1 MSRFSQTS
9 DIPPVRLIEF
19 GAEKSEVRTVP
30 VKPAVVNLRSQRIE
44 QFLTLKNLAANT
56 RRNYERHL
64 KQFSLWVNKD
74 WHQITMNDLK
84 RYKTYLES
92 GRELKQ
98 GSVGAVLIAIKS
110 FFSWLIKAGYI
121 EDNPSAAISIPV
133 TPETEGKNLELFQV
147 EALFEALTDRSTEIR
162 DRAIL
167 CLMIYAGLRAEE
179 ISLLNAGDYN
189 GVEITIRQAKHG
201 SVGKVPVDDLT
212 DQALRANLQIR
223 MREGGQGLSAED
235 PMFVSTSHRNKG
247 QRLGYEGI
255 YKLVK
260 ALAQDAGW
268 PDIHPHKG
276 RHTYASQLIENG
288 MDAYLAMTLMR
299 QRSVKAFEVYS
310 QKVRYRTAK
319 GVFLE
324 SKGEVE
330 RQPMP
335 LEELVGASEM
345 PVAEEE
351 SSLAAV
357 PKATDEYCYFGD
369 GSFNEKTLGQSRRY
383 HLPKADDPGRSKC
396 GATFL
401 DPDSRC
407 AVNQMK
413 AEFEV
418 LLCKRCFKPSRNSH
432 QENLAD
438 EEPANWPKITAVDLP
453 LHAVRVRLTIEI
465 SGKKKGK
472 VRKEIE
478 ERVLSPHQMVK
489 PNPRGNEYELTVVV
503 KEDDDLSQITDQMK
517 WDMEVLGELDDCTVK
532 VKLRSSSF

>member
-9 DIPPVRLIEF
+9 DIPTVRLIEF
-19 GAEKSEVRTVP
+19 GTEKLEESKPASETP
-30 VKPAVVNLRSQRIE
+30 LPKPAVVNLRQVRIE

-64 KQFSLWVNKD
+64 RQFSLWVNKD

-92 GRELKQ
+92 GQQLKQ
-98 GSVGAVLIAIKS
+98 GSVGAILTALKS
-110 FFSWLIKAGYI
+110 FFSWLKKAGYI
-121 EDNPSAAISIPV
+121 EDNPGAAISIPV

-147 EALFEALTDRSTEIR
+147 EALFEALEKRKTQRR

-167 CLMIYAGLRAEE
+167 CLMVFAGMRAEE
-179 ISLLNAGDYN
+179 ISSLNAGDYN

-201 SVGKVPVDDLT
+201 SVGRVPVDEQT
-212 DQALRANLQIR
+212 DEALRANLRVR
-223 MREGGQGLSAED
+223 MVDGEGGMTADD

-255 YKLVK
+255 YKMVK

-335 LEELVGASEM
+335 LEELVAFSEV
-345 PVAEEE
+345 PVAE
-351 SSLAAV
+351 
-357 PKATDEYCYFGD
+357 KAIELKAIVDE
-369 GSFNEKTLGQSRRY
+369 R
-383 HLPKADDPGRSKC
+383 
-396 GATFL
+396 
-401 DPDSRC
+401 
-407 AVNQMK
+407 
-413 AEFEV
+413 
-418 LLCKRCFKPSRNSH
+418 
-432 QENLAD
+432 
-438 EEPANWPKITAVDLP
+438 ANWPKIRVVDMPLNAVQ
-453 LHAVRVRLTIEI
+453 VGLTLEV
-465 SGKKKGK
+465 SGKKKSA
-472 VRKEIE
+472 VRKAIE
-478 ERVLSPHQMVK
+478 EKVLSSYQMVK
-489 PNPRGNEYELTVVV
+489 PKKRGNEYELTVLVE
-503 KEDDDLSQITDQMK
+503 EDNALSAITDQMK
-517 WDMEVLGELDDCTVK
+517 WDMELLAELDDCAVK
-532 VKLRSSSF
+532 VVWLGMA

>member
-1 MSRFSQTS
+1 MVLHSRNRCHT
-9 DIPPVRLIEF
+9 P
-19 GAEKSEVRTVP
+19 
-30 VKPAVVNLRSQRIE
+30 
-44 QFLTLKNLAANT
+44 
-56 RRNYERHL
+56 
-64 KQFSLWVNKD
+64 NKD

-110 FFSWLIKAGYI
+110 FFAWLVKAGYI

-147 EALFEALTDRSTEIR
+147 EALFEALTGRTTEIR

-212 DQALRANLQIR
+212 DEALRANLRIR
-223 MREGGQGLSAED
+223 MVDCEGGMTADD
-235 PMFVSTSHRNKG
+235 PLFVSTSHRNKG

-324 SKGEVE
+324 NKGEME
-330 RQPMP
+330 RQPMS
-335 LEELVGASEM
+335 LEELVMASEV
-345 PVAEEE
+345 PVAEEAIE
-351 SSLAAV
+351 L
-357 PKATDEYCYFGD
+357 
-369 GSFNEKTLGQSRRY
+369 
-383 HLPKADDPGRSKC
+383 
-396 GATFL
+396 
-401 DPDSRC
+401 
-407 AVNQMK
+407 
-413 AEFEV
+413 EV
-418 LLCKRCFKPSRNSH
+418 VT
-432 QENLAD
+432 EG
-438 EEPANWPKITAVDLP
+438 PANWPKITAVDLP
-453 LHAVRVRLTIEI
+453 LNAVQVRLTLEM
-465 SGKKKGK
+465 SGRKKGV
-472 VRKEIE
+472 VRKAIE
-478 ERVLSPHQMVK
+478 ERVLSPFQMVK
-489 PNPRGNEYELTVVV
+489 PKKRGNEYELTVVV
-503 KEDDDLSQITDQMK
+503 EEDDALSAITDQMR
-517 WDMEVLGELDDCTVK
+517 WDMEVLGELDDCEVNVK
-532 VKLRSSSF
+532 WLD

>member
-1 MSRFSQTS
+1 MSRFPQRS

-19 GAEKSEVRTVP
+19 GAEKPEESKP
-30 VKPAVVNLRSQRIE
+30 VVQPAVVNLRSQRIE

-92 GRELKQ
+92 GRQLKQ
-98 GSVGAVLIAIKS
+98 GSVGAVLTALKS
-110 FFSWLIKAGYI
+110 FFSWLLKAGYI
-121 EDNPSAAISIPV
+121 EANPGAAISIPV

-147 EALFEALTDRSTEIR
+147 EALFEALESRKTETR

-167 CLMIYAGLRAEE
+167 SLMVYAGMRAEE
-179 ISLLNAGDYN
+179 ISNLNTGDYN
-189 GVEITIRQAKHG
+189 GVEIVIRQAKHG
-201 SVGKVPVDDLT
+201 SVGRVPVDEQT
-212 DQALRANLQIR
+212 HAALKANLKLR
-223 MREGGQGLSAED
+223 LVDCEGEMTADD
-235 PMFVSTSHRNKG
+235 PMFASYSPRNWG

-255 YKLVK
+255 YKMVK
-260 ALAQDAGW
+260 ALAKDAGW

-324 SKGEVE
+324 GKGESE
-330 RQPMP
+330 RQPMS
-335 LEELVGASEM
+335 LDELVTTVE
-345 PVAEEE
+345 
-351 SSLAAV
+351 V
-357 PKATDEYCYFGD
+357 PKVDEI
-369 GSFNEKTLGQSRRY
+369 Q
-383 HLPKADDPGRSKC
+383 
-396 GATFL
+396 L
-401 DPDSRC
+401 DVKVTHSSDYPQIQ
-407 AVNQMK
+407 AV
-413 AEFEV
+413 A
-418 LLCKRCFKPSRNSH
+418 
-432 QENLAD
+432 
-438 EEPANWPKITAVDLP
+438 LP
-453 LHAVRVRLTIEI
+453 LDGVQLGLILEV

-478 ERVLSPHQMVK
+478 DRVLGQHQMVK
-489 PNPRGNEYELTVVV
+489 PKPRGNEYELTVVV
-503 KEDDDLSQITDQMK
+503 EEDDALSAITDQMK
-517 WDMEVLGELDDCTVK
+517 LVLSDFVE
-532 VKLRSSSF
+532 

>member
-1 MSRFSQTS
+1 MSRFSQIS
-9 DIPPVRLIEF
+9 DIPQVRLIEF
-19 GAEKSEVRTVP
+19 GKEKSEDSRP
-30 VKPAVVNLRSQRIE
+30 PISVKPAVVNLRSQRIE

-74 WHQITMNDLK
+74 WHQITLNDLK

-92 GRELKQ
+92 GRQLKQ

-147 EALFEALTDRSTEIR
+147 EALFEALAGRTTEIR

-212 DQALRANLQIR
+212 DEALRANLRVR
-223 MREGGQGLSAED
+223 MVDCEGRMAADD
-235 PMFVSTSHRNKG
+235 PMFASTSHRNKG

-299 QRSVKAFEVYS
+299 QRSVKAFAVYS

-324 SKGEVE
+324 NKGEVE
-330 RQPMP
+330 RQPMS
-335 LEELVGASEM
+335 LEELVTAG
-345 PVAEEE
+345 EE
-351 SSLAAV
+351 SNVEMVPLKAV
-357 PKATDEYCYFGD
+357 VV
-369 GSFNEKTLGQSRRY
+369 Q
-383 HLPKADDPGRSKC
+383 
-396 GATFL
+396 
-401 DPDSRC
+401 PDLVSSIR
-407 AVNQMK
+407 
-413 AEFEV
+413 
-418 LLCKRCFKPSRNSH
+418 
-432 QENLAD
+432 
-438 EEPANWPKITAVDLP
+438 AVDMP
-453 LHAVRVRLTIEI
+453 LNAVQVGLVLKV

-472 VRKEIE
+472 VRREIE
-478 ERVLSPHQMVK
+478 DRVLSPYQMVK
-489 PNPRGNEYELTVVV
+489 LKPRGNEYQLAVGVEG
-503 KEDDDLSQITDQMK
+503 DDDLSAILSQMK
-517 WDMEVLGELDDCTVK
+517 WEMEVLGELDDCSVK
-532 VKLRSSSF
+532 VELRLEGT